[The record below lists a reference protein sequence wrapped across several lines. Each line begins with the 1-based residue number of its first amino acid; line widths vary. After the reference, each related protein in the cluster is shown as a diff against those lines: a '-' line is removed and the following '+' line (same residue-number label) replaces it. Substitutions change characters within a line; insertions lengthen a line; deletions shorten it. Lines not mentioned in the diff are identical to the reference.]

1 MRSGKQRLK
10 SAALR
15 AESAFTAIPPVRWAL
30 VLPAVVLGRILWVWG
45 RLRFAA
51 LVRDRG
57 PGCVCHW
64 QVDLKYPA
72 NIHLGE
78 GVVIGV
84 NASLGAH
91 SSIRLGNRVRISREV
106 MIETAGLDFA
116 SGAPPFPHVS
126 KPIVIE
132 DGAWIG
138 QRAMVL
144 GGVRI
149 GAHAVVA
156 AGSIVTRDV
165 PARTVVGGIPA
176 RVIRSLPPVNQEP
189 TA

>member
-1 MRSGKQRLK
+1 MLF
-10 SAALR
+10 
-15 AESAFTAIPPVRWAL
+15 EVFWA
-30 VLPAVVLGRILWVWG
+30 WG

-57 PGCVCHW
+57 LGCVCHW
-64 QVDLKYPA
+64 NADLKYPE

-91 SSIRLGNRVRISREV
+91 SPIHIGNHVRISKEV
-106 MIETAGLDFA
+106 QIETAGLDFLA
-116 SGAPPFPHVS
+116 GLPPYRHVS
-126 KPIVIE
+126 KPIFIE
-132 DGAWIG
+132 DGVWIG
-138 QRAMVL
+138 ARAMVL

-149 GAHAVVA
+149 GAYAVVA

-165 PARTVVGGIPA
+165 PPRTIVGGVPA
-176 RVIRSLPPVNQEP
+176 RLLKTLPPLEKDLHV
-189 TA
+189 

>member
-1 MRSGKQRLK
+1 MSRIKTAVLDLEFRLTRI
-10 SAALR
+10 A
-15 AESAFTAIPPVRWAL
+15 PVRWMVLLPDLIARRAL
-30 VLPAVVLGRILWVWG
+30 WIWG

-64 QVDLKYPA
+64 NADLKYPE

-91 SSIRLGNRVRISREV
+91 SPIHIGNRVRISKEV
-106 MIETAGLDFA
+106 QIETAGLDFFT
-116 SGAPPFPHVS
+116 GPPPYRHVS

-132 DGAWIG
+132 DGVWIG
-138 QRAMVL
+138 TRAMVL

-149 GAHAVVA
+149 GAYAVVA

-165 PARTVVGGIPA
+165 PPRTIVGGVPA
-176 RVIRSLPPVNQEP
+176 RPLKTLPPLELEMQ
-189 TA
+189 T